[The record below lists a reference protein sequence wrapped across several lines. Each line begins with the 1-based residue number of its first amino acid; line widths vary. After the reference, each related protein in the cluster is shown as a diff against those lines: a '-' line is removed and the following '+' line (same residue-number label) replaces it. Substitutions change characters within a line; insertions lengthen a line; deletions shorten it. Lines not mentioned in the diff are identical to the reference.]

1 MVLRRK
7 TDRIPARAIRRC
19 GELLKQFDGRGGDR
33 SKSDGADSFAVDG
46 RFDSVNRVGGVQRK
60 TMAQAAQEAGLS
72 ERQQVTAVRVANV
85 PTEQFETL
93 LFQ

>member
-7 TDRIPARAIRRC
+7 TDRIQARAIRRC
-19 GELLKQFDGRGGDR
+19 GELLKQFDARGSHMKNNGTVVSQR
-33 SKSDGADSFAVDG
+33 QAVD
-46 RFDSVNRVGGVQRK
+46 
-60 TMAQAAQEAGLS
+60 EAGLS
-72 ERQQVTAVRVANV
+72 QRQRETAVRVANV